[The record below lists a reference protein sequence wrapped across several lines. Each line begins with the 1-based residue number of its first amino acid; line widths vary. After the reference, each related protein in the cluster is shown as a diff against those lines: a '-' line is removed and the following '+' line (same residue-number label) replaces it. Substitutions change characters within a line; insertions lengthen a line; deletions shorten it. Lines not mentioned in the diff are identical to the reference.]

1 MVFLLTERPDVLPF
15 SFPIEVKEG
24 QPLQVP
30 CTIMSGDEPITIQWH
45 KDGLPLSSSPKL
57 MINTVTSR
65 MSMLIIQG
73 ASSDHSGTY
82 SCKAFN
88 PVGQTGYSASLEVM
102 GNLIRRF
109 GMHQFP
115 IDLCTLCFVLM
126 IALFVFPVDHPE

>member
-1 MVFLLTERPDVLPF
+1 MTERPDILPF
-15 SFPIEVKEG
+15 SFPNEVKEG

-45 KDGLPLSSSPKL
+45 KDGLPLSSTPKL
-57 MINTVTSR
+57 MINTVSSR

-73 ASSDHSGTY
+73 ASSSHTGTY

-102 GNLIRRF
+102 GNLSENKACFSFELIVF
-109 GMHQFP
+109 LYF
-115 IDLCTLCFVLM
+115 IFYCTFSFYH
-126 IALFVFPVDHPE
+126 ISS